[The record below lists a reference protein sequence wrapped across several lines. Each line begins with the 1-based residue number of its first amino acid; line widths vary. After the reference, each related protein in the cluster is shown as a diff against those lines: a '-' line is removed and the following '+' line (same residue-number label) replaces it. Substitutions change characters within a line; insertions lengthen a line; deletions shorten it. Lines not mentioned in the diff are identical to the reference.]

1 MRFIDELYALYK
13 DQLTGDENEAIA
25 LILNVLSEHDRKDL
39 LKLLDEMNDEEVK
52 QMFSLYL
59 VELFKMR
66 MIKDGLLAGTN
77 VTDGLLH

>member
-77 VTDGLLH
+77 DSDSLLH